1 MATKGLANVP
11 WLLLPGTLCTSAI
24 FDSFLNTLGVQSTLR
39 QHVQLDRPTI
49 KHYRATFEDLSEDT
63 IVCGFSLGAIV
74 AAHYA
79 DRMVAQHLILFGVN
93 PYADDRSKAQS
104 RRDLAADV
112 KANGGAAALQMR
124 APEVHGQTP
133 DKTREQIYAMADA
146 CASQIDAQTQ
156 LALTR
161 SGALPA
167 LEKARMPVLSL
178 TGSQDKSAPSAQGLA
193 AAQAAPHGQ
202 FHCLEGL
209 GHFALAEDPNTCAAA
224 LIQMMETQHDT
235 V

>member
-1 MATKGLANVP
+1 MSSSTGLRSSITAQSSRICLGRYDCL
-11 WLLLPGTLCTSAI
+11 WLFARGDCGRPLCGSHGCTTSH
-24 FDSFLNTLGVQSTLR
+24 SVWR
-39 QHVQLDRPTI
+39 
-49 KHYRATFEDLSEDT
+49 K
-63 IVCGFSLGAIV
+63 
-74 AAHYA
+74 
-79 DRMVAQHLILFGVN
+79 
-93 PYADDRSKAQS
+93 PYADDPAKAQS

-146 CASQIDAQTQ
+146 CASHIDAQTQ